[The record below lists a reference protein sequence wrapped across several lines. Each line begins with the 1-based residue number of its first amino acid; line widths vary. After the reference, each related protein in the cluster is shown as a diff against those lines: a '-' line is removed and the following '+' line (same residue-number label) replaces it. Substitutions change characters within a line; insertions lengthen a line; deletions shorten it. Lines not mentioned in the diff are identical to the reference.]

1 MTTSLRVRCSV
12 SWMVL
17 ATALV
22 ASNLWG
28 QAATATVQG
37 TVTDSSGAAVPDATV
52 QIKNTGTGATRTVST
67 NGQGR
72 YQISE
77 LAVGSYDAQ
86 ASKAGF
92 QTVAHNGITANV
104 GAELVVDFAMPVG
117 QQTQTVTVE
126 GEVSQVETTNA
137 TVGTLTDQRQM
148 RELPLN
154 GRNFEQLILLT
165 PGVQSI
171 SGNAFQ
177 SSGFQGR
184 AAEYS
189 IAGSRPTGQAILLDD
204 ENLQNFWN
212 KGMGSV
218 TGTSLGVEAYG
229 EFQTLTNTYGAQFGG
244 NGAVINAVSKSGTNN
259 FHGSAYDFLR
269 NSALD
274 SRSFIDPSS
283 VPPFRKNQF
292 GGSIGGPI
300 IKDKL
305 FFFANYEGIRQLL
318 GETQVANV
326 PDCGT
331 AGVCTPSASL
341 PLASQQAIINTLAL
355 FPKPDPGTV
364 NAATGLGRSTQ
375 VANQIAHEDYFI
387 GRGDYNI
394 SNNDSFF
401 LRYMLDRDTLT
412 EPFGGGGFAGNQGIP
427 LWPES
432 DKGSN
437 AFTTAE
443 WRRIL
448 SPTMVNVARF
458 SFSRT
463 STVASTTSSTPVLQ
477 FFPGSGRQDGTISIG
492 GLSGIGGA
500 LQLPFNE
507 IQNRFTEADD
517 LNWTHGSQ
525 TIKMGASISRLQTNT
540 YMPFR
545 QGSQWA
551 FSGLSG
557 FLLGQPT
564 AVTFAPI
571 ILPQSLAYPQNLV
584 GTASYANRDFRD
596 IEFTPYF
603 QDDWK
608 VSPKLTL
615 NLGVRWEFMTNP
627 IDKHDALYAI
637 TDFKNS
643 VGFSHVP
650 NVMVKNPTWH
660 NFNPRVGFAFDPFSD
675 HKTSI
680 RGGFGV
686 FRDLILPG
694 AYAPAYW
701 DQPPYT
707 TFQAGTSVAGSVAP
721 NYPNIPTQLGAV
733 KPTSSPA
740 WDYNSVTTTP
750 YVMQY
755 NLNIQREILPATLLT
770 VGYVGS
776 RGLHLLTQVELNP
789 SIPTV
794 GPGGGTIYGALNPAG
809 TAMVDNPR
817 QNTNLGS
824 FPAMIP
830 TTTSRYNSLQAS
842 LVHRFAH
849 NFQLQGSYTYSRS
862 IDDGAF
868 LNSFNSNV
876 SGNWGNPYNQNY
888 DKSVSSFDIMH
899 VISING
905 LYALPF
911 KANRLVSG
919 WQISGINRWNTGL
932 PITILDNIDA
942 SGFGGGVST
951 RPDVNPG
958 FSNNPIIGNSAQW
971 YNPLAFSVAQYGTLG
986 NLGRDTVRG
995 PHGENLDV
1003 ALLKDTKIRE
1013 GINIQFRAEFFNVLN
1028 HTNYGLP
1035 INTLYTG
1042 FAAGGVAIRNPNA
1055 GRITTYTGTPR
1066 QIQFGLKIVF

>member
-1 MTTSLRVRCSV
+1 M
-12 SWMVL
+12 
-17 ATALV
+17 
-22 ASNLWG
+22 
-28 QAATATVQG
+28 
-37 TVTDSSGAAVPDATV
+37 SGAAVPDATV
-52 QIKNTGTGATRTVST
+52 QVKNTGTGAVRTVTS
-67 NGQGR
+67 NAQGR
-72 YQISE
+72 YQVSE

-137 TVGTLTDQRQM
+137 TVGNLTDQRQM

-171 SGNAFQ
+171 GGNAFQ
-177 SSGFQGR
+177 ASGFQGR
-184 AAEYS
+184 APEYS

-204 ENLQNFWN
+204 EGLQNFWN

-244 NGAVINAVSKSGTNN
+244 NGAVINAVTKSGTNS

-274 SRSFIDPSS
+274 SRSYIDPSS

-292 GGSIGGPI
+292 GGSIGGPV
-300 IKDKL
+300 IKDKI

-318 GETQVANV
+318 GETQKATV

-331 AGVCTPSASL
+331 AGVCTPSSTL
-341 PLASQQAIINTLAL
+341 PLASAQAIASTLAL
-355 FPKPDPGTV
+355 FPKPDAGTV
-364 NAATGLGRSTQ
+364 SCLPAGSLNCTGTSVQ
-375 VANQIAHEDYFI
+375 VANQIAHENFFI
-387 GRGDYNI
+387 ARGDYNI
-394 SNNDSFF
+394 SNNDALFV
-401 LRYMLDRDTLT
+401 RYILDKTDFV
-412 EPFGGGGFAGNQGIP
+412 EPFGGGGFAGNQGIAT
-427 LWPES
+427 WPES
-432 DKGSN
+432 DKGGN
-437 AFTTAE
+437 YFTTAE

-448 SPTMVNVARF
+448 TPNMVNVARF

-463 STVASTTSSTPVLQ
+463 STIASTLNSVPALQ
-477 FFPGSGRQDGTISIG
+477 FFPGTGRQDGTVSIS
-492 GLSGIGGA
+492 GLSGLGGA

-507 IQNRFTEADD
+507 AQNRFTEADD
-517 LNWTHGSQ
+517 VNWTHGSH
-525 TIKMGASISRLQTNT
+525 TIKIGGSLSRLQTNT

-545 QGSQWA
+545 QGSQWTFA
-551 FSGLSG
+551 GLSG

-571 ILPQSLAYPQNLV
+571 ILPQSTAYPQNLV

-596 IEFTPYF
+596 IEFMPYF

-608 VSPKLTL
+608 VSSKLTL
-615 NLGVRWEFMTNP
+615 NLGIRWEFMTNP
-627 IDKHDALYAI
+627 VETHNDLYAI
-637 TDFKNS
+637 TNFATA
-643 VGFSHVP
+643 VGFSQVP
-650 NVMVKNPTWH
+650 NVMITNPTWH
-660 NFNPRVGFAFDPFSD
+660 NFNPRIGFAYDPFND

-680 RGGFGV
+680 RGGFGM

-740 WDYNSVTTTP
+740 WDYTSINTTP

-776 RGLHLLTQVELNP
+776 RGVNLLTQVERDP
-789 SIPTV
+789 SVPTI
-794 GPGGGTIYGALNPAG
+794 GPGGITVYGALNAAG
-809 TAMVDNPR
+809 NAMVDNPR
-817 QNTNLGS
+817 VNPNLGS

-830 TTTSRYNSLQAS
+830 TTLSRYNSLQTS
-842 LVHRFAH
+842 VVHRFSH
-849 NFQLQGSYTYSRS
+849 NFQMQGSYTWSRS

-868 LNSFNSNV
+868 LNSFNANTNA
-876 SGNWGNPYNQNY
+876 NWGNPYNQNY
-888 DKSVSSFDIMH
+888 DKSVSNFDQAH

-905 LYALPF
+905 LYAFPF

-919 WQISGINRWNTGL
+919 WQLSGINRWSTGL
-932 PITILDNIDA
+932 PMTVFDNIDA
-942 SGFGGGVST
+942 SGFGGGVQT
-951 RPDVNPG
+951 RPNVNPG
-958 FSNNPIIGNSAQW
+958 YSNNPILGTTGAWFDKN
-971 YNPLAFSVAQYGTLG
+971 AFSLAPFGTLG
-986 NLGRDTVRG
+986 NLGRDTLRG
-995 PHGENLDV
+995 PAFEDLDL
-1003 ALLKDTKIRE
+1003 ALLKDTKITERV
-1013 GINIQFRAEFFNVLN
+1013 NLQFRAEFFNIMN
-1028 HTNYGLP
+1028 HTNLP
-1035 INTLYTG
+1035 LPVLNLYTG
-1042 FAAGGVAIRNPNA
+1042 IANFAPVSNPLAGHIISPEV
-1055 GRITTYTGTPR
+1055 GTPR
-1066 QIQFGLKIVF
+1066 QIQFGLKIIF